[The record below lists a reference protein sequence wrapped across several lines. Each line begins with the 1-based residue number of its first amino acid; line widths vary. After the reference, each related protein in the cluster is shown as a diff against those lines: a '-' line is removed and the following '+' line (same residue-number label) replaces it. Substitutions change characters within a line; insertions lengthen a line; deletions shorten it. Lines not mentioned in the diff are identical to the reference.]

1 MLGRRLLHSLLML
14 FLLLTSVFFLIRLI
28 PGGPF
33 ESDRILAPEI
43 QVQLETVFG
52 LRDPL
57 PIQYLN
63 WLCSIARGEL
73 GVSFQ
78 QPEYTVRELIR
89 LALPISLGLGSM
101 ALLVAFLLA
110 VPIGVLSAYALEN
123 QRYRFLDQVIR
134 ILVLCATSVPGFL
147 LAYGLVWVFSIQLG
161 WLPPGLWAELLD
173 RPAYWVLP
181 TLTLALRPLALISR
195 QIRGSTLEALRQD
208 YIRTARAKGLSQPR
222 VLLRHAL
229 RNAWIPVIGLFPP
242 IAAQLL
248 TGSFLVESIFQIPG
262 LGRSFVNAVLNRDYF
277 MVLGST
283 LVFGVVLIVA
293 NLGSEALLLWADPRT
308 RRQESP

>member
-1 MLGRRLLHSLLML
+1 ML
-14 FLLLTSVFFLIRLI
+14 FLLLSSVFFLIRLI

-43 QVQLETVFG
+43 QAQLESVFG
-52 LRDPL
+52 LNDPL
-57 PIQYLN
+57 PLQYLN
-63 WLCSIARGEL
+63 WLSSLARGEL

-78 QPEYTVRELIR
+78 QPDFTVRELIQS
-89 LALPISLGLGSM
+89 ALPISFGLGLM
-101 ALLVAFLLA
+101 ALLVAILLA

-123 QRYRFLDQVIR
+123 QRYLFLNQVIR
-134 ILVLCATSVPGFL
+134 ILVLCAASLPGFL

-173 RPAYWVLP
+173 RPSYWVLP

-195 QIRGSTLEALRQD
+195 QIRGSTLESLRQD
-208 YIRTARAKGLSQPR
+208 YIRTARAKGLSQMQ

-229 RNAWIPVIGLFPP
+229 RNAWVPIIGLLPP

-283 LVFGVVLIVA
+283 LVFGLVLILA
-293 NLGSEALLLWADPRT
+293 NLFSEALLLWADPRA
-308 RRQESP
+308 RRRESL